1 MKIYISVGV
10 RPEVI
15 QCDVTDLQSTF
26 DSDDSLISLENLRS
40 ICLKRSFLA
49 VSMFTVDESRAISL
63 NANDAMVNFIPNQW
77 NSKSNRLQNR
87 YTSQTILTEENRH
100 KSLNNHQH
108 TSLQSQRGPGEYTAY
123 PQTLSLSLKRSQLL
137 DYSASFSKFRSR
149 YPLFSL
155 RSSGR
160 FSHILCI

>member
-26 DSDDSLISLENLRS
+26 DYDDSLISLENLRS

-63 NANDAMVNFIPNQW
+63 NANDAMVDFIPNQ
-77 NSKSNRLQNR
+77 
-87 YTSQTILTEENRH
+87 
-100 KSLNNHQH
+100 
-108 TSLQSQRGPGEYTAY
+108 
-123 PQTLSLSLKRSQLL
+123 
-137 DYSASFSKFRSR
+137 
-149 YPLFSL
+149 
-155 RSSGR
+155 
-160 FSHILCI
+160 